1 MPARLGFVSVM
12 TIDSSDDLEGMRRV
26 ARVVAD
32 ALTAAR
38 EVVRP
43 GITTSMLDAVVGE
56 IFAQHG
62 ARSAPNLFLGFPG
75 HACISLNDEAVH
87 GVPDGTH
94 IRAGDLVKIDV
105 TAELDGYIADAAIS
119 VPMPRASDVKCRLA
133 ACAASALNR
142 SLERTSAGVRL
153 GDVGRVI
160 EDETRRH
167 GFTVLHE
174 VGGHGVGRAIHE
186 KPPVPNWND
195 PSARG
200 VLHEGLVIA
209 IEPII
214 AAGGR
219 RLYEDRDGWTLRT
232 TDGSP
237 SAHAEHTIV
246 VTNAEPIVLT
256 SAA

>member
-1 MPARLGFVSVM
+1 M
-12 TIDSSDDLEGMRRV
+12 TIDSADDLEGMRR
-26 ARVVAD
+26 ASRVVAE
-32 ALTAAR
+32 ALAATR

-43 GITTSMLDAVVGE
+43 GITTAMLDVAVREVF
-56 IFAQHG
+56 IRHG
-62 ARSAPNLFLGFPG
+62 ARSAPNLLLGFPG

-119 VPMPRASDVKCRLA
+119 VPMPKAGDLKRRLA
-133 ACAASALNR
+133 ACAHAALDR
-142 SLERTSAGVRL
+142 SLSRVSAGVALR
-153 GDVGRVI
+153 DVGTLI
-160 EDETRRH
+160 DEETRRR
-167 GFTVLHE
+167 GFTVLRE

-186 KPPVPNWND
+186 KPSVPNWDD

-209 IEPII
+209 VEPII

-219 RLYEDRDGWTLRT
+219 RLYEDGDGWTLRT

-246 VTNAEPIVLT
+246 VTTGAPMVLT
-256 SAA
+256 AA